1 MFAYELLVGAPP
13 FKAAQ
18 MLDTARNIIHAPVA
32 FPDTVSELAKDFI
45 GRALAKV
52 RPRDRSIFSSIGWP
66 PRIRI

>member
-1 MFAYELLVGAPP
+1 MGVFAYELLVGAPP

-18 MLDTARNIIHAPVA
+18 MLDTARNIMHAPVA

-52 RPRDRSIFSSIGWP
+52 RVGRGIHCSRCKETST
-66 PRIRI
+66 